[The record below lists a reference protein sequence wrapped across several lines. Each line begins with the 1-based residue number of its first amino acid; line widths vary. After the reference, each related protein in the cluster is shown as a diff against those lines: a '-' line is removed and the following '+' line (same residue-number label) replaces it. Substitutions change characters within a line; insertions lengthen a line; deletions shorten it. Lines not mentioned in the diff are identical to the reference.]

1 VLRRPSS
8 SSVIA
13 TVALVF
19 ALGGT
24 AFGAQTLLTGEDVQ
38 NGSLTGQDIRDG
50 SLRAADFSRADL
62 PLLKPT
68 RRARVARRV
77 IVRGSR
83 GPKGD
88 SGSAGVSGAAG
99 PTGTPAALPSVSA
112 TGPDAAGYVD
122 GTPLVSVALPAA
134 GTGLLLA
141 RFDATNT
148 GASSDY
154 LNCAFQVGAAQAGA
168 SGAQADPGATSNAS
182 PVSVLTIDDPQQ
194 ASLMCGGSGVTTFD
208 IANISMTAV
217 KLA

>member
-1 VLRRPSS
+1 MLRRPSS

-19 ALGGT
+19 AVGGT
-24 AFGAQTLLTGEDVQ
+24 AFAGAQTLLTGEDVR

-62 PLLKPT
+62 PLLKPA
-68 RRARVARRV
+68 RRARVTKRV
-77 IVRGSR
+77 IVRGGQ

-88 SGSAGVSGAAG
+88 TGAPGAAG
-99 PTGTPAALPSVSA
+99 PTGAPAALPSVSA
-112 TGPDAAGYVD
+112 TGPDAPGYVD
-122 GTPLVSVALPAA
+122 GTALVSVALPTA
-134 GTGLLLA
+134 GTWLLLG

-154 LNCAFQVGAAQAGA
+154 LNCAFQVGAIQAGA
-168 SGAQADPGATSNAS
+168 AGAQADAGVTSKAS
-182 PVSVLTIDDPQQ
+182 PVTVVTIDDPQTAALQ
-194 ASLMCGGSGVTTFD
+194 CGGSGVTTFD
-208 IANISMTAV
+208 IANVSMTAV

>member
-1 VLRRPSS
+1 MLQRPSS

-24 AFGAQTLLTGEDVQ
+24 AFGATTLLTGADVQ
-38 NGSLTGQDIRDG
+38 DGSLTGRDIRDG

-62 PLLKPT
+62 PLLKPA
-68 RRARVARRV
+68 RRARV

-88 SGSAGVSGAAG
+88 SGPPGAAG
-99 PTGTPAALPSVSA
+99 PAGAPAALPSVSA
-112 TGPDAAGYVD
+112 TGTDVTGYVD
-122 GTPLVSVALPAA
+122 GSPLASVALPTA
-134 GTGLLLA
+134 GTWLLLG

-148 GASSDY
+148 GASGDY

-168 SGAQADPGATSNAS
+168 AGVQADPGAMSKAS
-182 PVSVLTIDDPQQ
+182 PVSVLRVDDPQS

-217 KLA
+217 RLA